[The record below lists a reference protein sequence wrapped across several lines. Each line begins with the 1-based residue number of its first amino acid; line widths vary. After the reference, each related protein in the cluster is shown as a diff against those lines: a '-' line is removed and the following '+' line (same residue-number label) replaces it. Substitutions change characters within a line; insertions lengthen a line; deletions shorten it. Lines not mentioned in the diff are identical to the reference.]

1 MWTLL
6 RGRKLCAAILLACSI
21 GITEVGLAEPAAEPA
36 AEQQEQAQAQG
47 KIHWEEEN
55 GSAVEAVGMGLPP
68 ERAGKRGAA
77 MARRAAIVDAYRNLA
92 ETIDGVQ
99 VSAETTMENLIVTD
113 DVVKAKVAALVKGAR
128 IVEEGTMPDGSYFVK
143 MRVPLYGANSV
154 AAIALPEVA
163 KTVEKEAFPNVS
175 QENAADIVA
184 LLPSAPYSGVIVDAQ
199 GLGLQPTF
207 SPVIFDTNGRAVY
220 GIQKIDYQYAIE
232 HGMVGYTSGAAAAAK
247 AAAGNSRAGA
257 NPLIVKAIAL
267 QKNAG
272 HNGCNVVVSVRD
284 ADRILAAHEQSGFLD
299 QCAVVFER

>member
-1 MWTLL
+1 
-6 RGRKLCAAILLACSI
+6 
-21 GITEVGLAEPAAEPA
+21 
-36 AEQQEQAQAQG
+36 
-47 KIHWEEEN
+47 
-55 GSAVEAVGMGLPP
+55 
-68 ERAGKRGAA
+68 
-77 MARRAAIVDAYRNLA
+77 
-92 ETIDGVQ
+92 
-99 VSAETTMENLIVTD
+99 
-113 DVVKAKVAALVKGAR
+113 
-128 IVEEGTMPDGSYFVK
+128 MPDGSYFVK

-184 LLPSAPYSGVIVDAQ
+184 SLPSAPYSGVIVDAQ
-199 GLGLQPTF
+199 GMGLQPTF
-207 SPVIFDTNGRAVY
+207 SPVIFDANGRAVY

-247 AAAGNSRAGA
+247 AAAGNSRAGT
-257 NPLIVKAIAL
+257 NPLIVKAVAL
-267 QKNAG
+267 QENAG